1 MSIRR
6 PLTLSIRTLAVLAVA
21 VSATACSSGNRSPWG
36 TRQVVDDTPA
46 LARPSG
52 NFNVNRGDWLVG
64 KETGV
69 WMVTA
74 NPTGI
79 AAPKRIGYVTSSNH
93 RELRG
98 GPAFEM
104 YEITTLNRKN
114 VVGSIDS
121 LGNAVRFAPVRN
133 TVEAVAI
140 GNNRLDLSVQAI
152 FDLVTPVTL
161 TKTTERALAAEAVF
175 NSYDHNG
182 NGLIERDEKDAEKNE
197 YPSNPAE
204 VKRFIKADANKDGRL
219 DKTEFEATL
228 DF

>member
-6 PLTLSIRTLAVLAVA
+6 PLVTSLAALAVLSA
-21 VSATACSSGNRSPWG
+21 ATACSSGNRSPWG
-36 TRQVVDDTPA
+36 TRQIVDDTPA
-46 LARPSG
+46 LARPAG
-52 NFNVNRGDWLVG
+52 NFQVNRGDWIIG

-69 WMVTA
+69 WIVNAT
-74 NPTGI
+74 PQGL

-93 RELRG
+93 REVRG

-104 YEITTLNRKN
+104 YEVTALDRKT

-121 LGNAVRFAPVRN
+121 LGNAVRFTPVRN
-133 TVEAVAI
+133 TVEAVPV
-140 GNNRLDLSVQAI
+140 GNNSLALSVQAI
-152 FDLVTPVTL
+152 FDLITPVTL
-161 TKTTERALAAEAVF
+161 AKTTERELAAEAVF

-182 NGLIERDEKDAEKNE
+182 NGLIERDEKDLDKNE
-197 YPSNPAE
+197 YPSNPAD

-219 DKTEFEATL
+219 DRTEFEATL